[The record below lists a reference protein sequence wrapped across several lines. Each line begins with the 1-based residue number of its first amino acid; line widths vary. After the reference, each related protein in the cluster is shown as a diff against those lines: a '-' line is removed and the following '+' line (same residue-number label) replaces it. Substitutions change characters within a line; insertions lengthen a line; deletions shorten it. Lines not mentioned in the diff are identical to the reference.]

1 MAADIILLAKTE
13 TFSQQARIIAEAL
26 FGERLQSF
34 LGTVGDPLPEEV
46 ANGRP
51 AFLLS
56 FLSPWIIP
64 GPVLDNAGASI
75 NFHPASVEYPGIGCY
90 NFALYDEAPEFGAV
104 CHHML
109 AKVDSGTVIEERRF
123 PLFPSDSVET
133 LKLRTMVTML
143 AMFHDICSL
152 IAAGRPLPVSPRQW
166 SRKAFTKKQMNALKT
181 IEPDM
186 APDEVARRIRAGVYP
201 GYPGPSVTIA
211 GHTFYYPVP
220 DRPPL
225 A

>member
-13 TFSQQARIIAEAL
+13 TFSQQARTIAQVL
-26 FGERLQSF
+26 FGDRLAAF
-34 LGTVGDPLPEEV
+34 LGTVGDPLPVEV
-46 ANGRP
+46 NEARP

-64 GPVLDNAGASI
+64 AAVLDKADVSI

-90 NFALYDEAPEFGAV
+90 NFALYDQAAEFGAV

-109 AKVDSGTVIEERRF
+109 PKVDSGVVVDERIF
-123 PLFPSDSVET
+123 PVFQSDTVET

-143 AMFHDICSL
+143 SQFHDICSL
-152 IAAGRPLPVSPRQW
+152 IAAGRDLPVAPRQW
-166 SRKAFTKKQMNALKT
+166 TRPAFTRKQMNALKSIT
-181 IEPDM
+181 PDM
-186 APDEVARRIRAGVYP
+186 DPQEIARRIRAGVYP
-201 GYPGPSVTIA
+201 GYPGPSVTVA